1 MKKYRIIVKLKENVL
16 DPQGKTIAE
25 AAERMAF
32 KGISSL
38 RAGKVFDLETEDSV
52 TPEAIQEL
60 AKKILVNA
68 VIENFEV
75 QVL

>member
-25 AAERMAF
+25 AAERMSF
-32 KGISSL
+32 KGIASL

-52 TPEAIQEL
+52 TPETIQEL